1 MTDSRPFVGSTA
13 LALTFVAALIAGF
26 AASAD
31 AAAGA
36 PQYITPHQEE
46 TFKPYVARVYFDTK
60 AKDGSDAYFEILKD
74 DKQVYVQRA
83 KNKGEKFFI
92 GTMYKEDPDAPLVKM
107 GMDVTGDGKPD
118 LVISEWSGYANCCL
132 TLHIFEIGPT
142 FKKLGTIDAE
152 FSDSGPHFLP
162 PDKRSQT
169 LALSVQIHDWNFAN
183 WHTDFAD
190 SPAPKVLLRFSNGA
204 YRIAPD
210 LMRTQAPDAQDLD
223 TRASAVK
230 NYAPS
235 AKGGTW
241 PHAEVSPDLMV
252 DDARSDLWR
261 PRRRGL
267 EVSRHGMAVEGEWQ
281 GRLRPRL
288 PRATRQESL
297 LACGQDDECFIFAD
311 ISSSR
316 RRINR
321 RSGALP
327 TRDSAARYDSAASL
341 HRPSRRSKSARADHI
356 R

>member
-1 MTDSRPFVGSTA
+1 VTDLRPSFGRDA
-13 LALTFVAALIAGF
+13 LALTLIAALIAGF
-26 AASAD
+26 AAFAD

-46 TFKPYVARVYFDTK
+46 TFKPYIARVYFDTK
-60 AKDGSDAYFEILKD
+60 ANDGSDAYFEILKD

-118 LVISEWSGYANCCL
+118 LVVSEWSGYANCCL

-152 FSDSGPHFLP
+152 FSDSGPHFIP

-169 LALSVQIHDWNFAN
+169 LALAVQIHDWNFAN

-223 TRASAVK
+223 TRAAAVRS
-230 NYAPS
+230 YAPS

-241 PHAEVSPDLMV
+241 PHAEVSPDLWSTML
-252 DDARSDLWR
+252 DLIYGGHDAEAWKFLDTAWPSKVNGKDVFARDFRAQLAKSPYW
-261 PRRRGL
+261 P
-267 EVSRHGMAVEGEWQ
+267 AVKTMNASSS
-281 GRLRPRL
+281 PTS
-288 PRATRQESL
+288 PRA
-297 LACGQDDECFIFAD
+297 
-311 ISSSR
+311 
-316 RRINR
+316 
-321 RSGALP
+321 
-327 TRDSAARYDSAASL
+327 AAE
-341 HRPSRRSKSARADHI
+341 
-356 R
+356 